1 MSFFIF
7 SLTLLGNHLSL
18 RQVLVGA
25 REALHVLLDQTV
37 ATQELNVGTILL
49 ELALVAELDVVL
61 ATDGGE
67 APVLGDDDLL
77 AAGELVHGT
86 AQSLDGGGAVGVTG
100 ADGQDDLADVHTGN
114 GTLGLTEGTTHTSL
128 ETIGSGAGH
137 HLVVTDDLEVVHSL
151 SLVETF
157 LTGDLD
163 EVPI

>member
-67 APVLGDDDLL
+67 APACL
-77 AAGELVHGT
+77 
-86 AQSLDGGGAVGVTG
+86 Q
-100 ADGQDDLADVHTGN
+100 
-114 GTLGLTEGTTHTSL
+114 
-128 ETIGSGAGH
+128 
-137 HLVVTDDLEVVHSL
+137 
-151 SLVETF
+151 
-157 LTGDLD
+157 
-163 EVPI
+163 

>member
-18 RQVLVGA
+18 RQILVGA

-128 ETIGSGAGH
+128 ETIGSGAGQ
-137 HLVVTDDLEVVHSL
+137 HLVDTDDVEGVHTHTQ
-151 SLVETF
+151 VETF